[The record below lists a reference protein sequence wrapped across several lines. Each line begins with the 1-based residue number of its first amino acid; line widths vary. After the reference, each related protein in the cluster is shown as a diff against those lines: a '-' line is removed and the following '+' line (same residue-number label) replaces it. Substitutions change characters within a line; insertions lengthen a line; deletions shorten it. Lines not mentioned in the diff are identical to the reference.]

1 MIATMRERMEAK
13 VTKGRVNSCLE
24 GGNPKVFTSHF
35 VQPPHFQMGN
45 NNNNGFKFRKLFQMF
60 DKTKTGQVH
69 YEDFRNMCETF
80 GMQLDDDS
88 LLALFCV
95 YDPEGTG
102 YLSYHDLAKQL
113 MDPDC
118 YAL

>member
-1 MIATMRERMEAK
+1 M
-13 VTKGRVNSCLE
+13 SCFLTHFIQA
-24 GGNPKVFTSHF
+24 GN
-35 VQPPHFQMGN
+35 QN
-45 NNNNGFKFRKLFQMF
+45 NNAFKFRKLFQMF
-60 DKTKTGQVH
+60 DKGKTGRVH
-69 YEDFRNMCETF
+69 YEDFRNSCETL

-88 LLALFCV
+88 LLALFAV

-102 YLSYHDLAKQL
+102 YLSYHELVKQL